1 MHARDLLHT
10 SRPNYRIIINII
22 TILFCECKWRSVP
35 SGLQQLEVLR
45 NRARLLHPETSH
57 YMLFSKS
64 GFDEHVAARA
74 AQDGTVT
81 LVDFADMD

>member
-1 MHARDLLHT
+1 MQMARV
-10 SRPNYRIIINII
+10 N
-22 TILFCECKWRSVP
+22 RS

>member
-1 MHARDLLHT
+1 MT
-10 SRPNYRIIINII
+10 SWLQEKNRKLSYSANANGAA
-22 TILFCECKWRSVP
+22 CH
-35 SGLQQLEVLR
+35 GLQQLEVLR

>member
-1 MHARDLLHT
+1 M
-10 SRPNYRIIINII
+10 
-22 TILFCECKWRSVP
+22 P
-35 SGLQQLEVLR
+35 SGLQQLEVLC

-74 AQDGTVT
+74 GSK
-81 LVDFADMD
+81 VDKSLPGWNRGKYAKASRSRDA

>member
-10 SRPNYRIIINII
+10 SRPNYRIIIYLI

-64 GFDEHVAARA
+64 GFDEHVATRA

>member
-1 MHARDLLHT
+1 M
-10 SRPNYRIIINII
+10 
-22 TILFCECKWRSVP
+22 P

-45 NRARLLHPETSH
+45 NRARLLHLETSH

>member
-10 SRPNYRIIINII
+10 SRPNYRIIIIKI
-22 TILFCECKWRSVP
+22 TILFCECKWRSMP